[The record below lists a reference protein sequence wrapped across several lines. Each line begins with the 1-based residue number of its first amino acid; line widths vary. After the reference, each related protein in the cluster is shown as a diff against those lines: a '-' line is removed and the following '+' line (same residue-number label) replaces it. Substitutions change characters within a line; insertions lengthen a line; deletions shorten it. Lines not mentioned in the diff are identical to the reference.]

1 MQIAFAIQQEKSGR
15 WYFDKSIYPTMGTAR
30 SQLTARQ
37 NKNPNAN
44 YRIVRITNIKV
55 VNWSM
60 FFGRLTT
67 NNNQSSTPNRL

>member
-55 VNWSM
+55 VS
-60 FFGRLTT
+60 
-67 NNNQSSTPNRL
+67 Q